1 MRYYRPPPVTIR
13 IAIVDDHTLFRQAL
27 RRMLE
32 TERQVE
38 VVGEGGSATEA
49 IRLAADQGPD
59 VVIVDLFMPDDG
71 LRAVSEIARLYPRT
85 RTLVVTAADEAAAL
99 EAALAAG
106 ANGLVVKSA
115 DAATLLEAVR
125 TVHAGHRY
133 IGPEAIQLL
142 SNEGPAS
149 ELHGL
154 SPREQEVL
162 RGITRG
168 FTNREMAEQMGV
180 SVKTVEGYRARL
192 RTKLGVDTRAE
203 LVELAQRMRS
213 GSKLS

>member
-1 MRYYRPPPVTIR
+1 VSIR

-32 TERQVE
+32 VEPEVE
-38 VVGEGGSATEA
+38 VIGEGGSATEA

-71 LRAVSEIARLYPRT
+71 LRAVSEIDRLYPRT

-106 ANGLVVKSA
+106 ADGLVVKSA
-115 DAATLLEAVR
+115 DAQTLLEAVR
-125 TVHAGHRY
+125 TVHAGYRY
-133 IGPEAIQLL
+133 VCDEVIALL
-142 SNEGPAS
+142 SADPAPDV
-149 ELHGL
+149 HGL

-162 RGITRG
+162 QGITRG
-168 FTNREMAEQMGV
+168 YTNREMAERMGI

-192 RTKLGVDTRAE
+192 RNKLGVDTRAE
-203 LVELAQRMRS
+203 LVELARRMKGDPEVS
-213 GSKLS
+213 